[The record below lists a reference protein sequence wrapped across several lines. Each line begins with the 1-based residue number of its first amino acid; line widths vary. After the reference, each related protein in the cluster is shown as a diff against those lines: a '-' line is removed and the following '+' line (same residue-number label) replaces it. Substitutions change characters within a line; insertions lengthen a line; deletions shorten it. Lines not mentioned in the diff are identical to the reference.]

1 MVPAS
6 PAPGE
11 PGPIARDRGPV
22 STSDGGPIA
31 SDGGAP
37 IVAEVIARL
46 GDRILDVRH
55 LAAAP
60 EPSVTPAAWISIGGC
75 ALVLGLALA
84 LAGLSATPPPPADD
98 LAETAEQP
106 ATPRSNTS
114 LGLGALLILLGV
126 VPVVV
131 GATGR
136 PVPRDRYLIGE
147 GPEVQLPVCLPA
159 CLPSGSERAG
169 LPLVRTLER
178 QIVLGLCPGMTGELH
193 DGARTIALAE
203 LVAQGRSSYA
213 LPPGARCEVALGELR
228 VSIQAVEPAAFAPQR
243 RPLDRLYLASNLGAL
258 ALLAVALLLGE
269 ARPTAEVELEEIA
282 QGRDLAVRYLSQLPP
297 PPPPPPDLPP
307 VPKDRPQIASK
318 PAARP
323 PPPPAEAPP
332 ELAVVV
338 ASGPAA
344 TIPKGTRRGRPAE
357 YDYARTAGFLDDANF
372 ADGAYAAAASAQ
384 EGLLS
389 YDNAEDRQLWAAVL
403 AAPVINR
410 PFGGLE
416 LAETE
421 RGGGLH
427 SDQPRPAKAPAKQ
440 VSIDM
445 YAKQPGPSAEARALA
460 RRIVHIELEAP
471 HVIGELSPQTVQEHL
486 QKRSGDLSRCFKEA
500 VGTADRV
507 GTIILRLKLRG
518 DGTMQH
524 ARVDFSGAQLGDIQ
538 PCLVRA
544 ANAWKFVAPT
554 DRQPASIAIEARF
567 SAKSY

>member
-11 PGPIARDRGPV
+11 PGPIARDRGP
-22 STSDGGPIA
+22 A
-31 SDGGAP
+31 SAAGIGP
-37 IVAEVIARL
+37 IVAEVVARL
-46 GDRILDVRH
+46 GDHIVDVRH
-55 LAAAP
+55 LAAEP
-60 EPSVTPAAWISIGGC
+60 EPALSPAAWLSIGGS
-75 ALVLGLALA
+75 AIVLGLALA
-84 LAGLSATPPPPADD
+84 LAGLSATPPPPVDD
-98 LAETAEQP
+98 TVETAEQP
-106 ATPRSNTS
+106 ATPRGNSS

-126 VPVVV
+126 VPAVV

-136 PVPRDRYLIGE
+136 SVPRDRYLIGE

-159 CLPSGSERAG
+159 CPPGGSQRAG

-193 DGARTIALAE
+193 DGARTLALAE

-213 LPPGARCEVALGELR
+213 LPPGARCEVALAELR
-228 VSIQAVEPAAFAPQR
+228 ITIQAVEPAAFAPQR

-258 ALLAVALLLGE
+258 ALLAAALLLGE
-269 ARPTAEVELEEIA
+269 ARPTGEQGPLELAE
-282 QGRDLAVRYLSQLPP
+282 GRDLAVRYLRQLPA

-307 VPKDRPQIASK
+307 VPKDIPRVASK

-332 ELAVVV
+332 ELAVAVT
-338 ASGPAA
+338 SGPAA

-357 YDYARTAGFLDDANF
+357 YDYARTAGFLDDENF
-372 ADGAYAAAASAQ
+372 ANGAYAVAASAQ

-427 SDQPRPAKAPAKQ
+427 SDLPRPAKAPAKQ
-440 VSIDM
+440 VTIDM
-445 YAKQPGPSAEARALA
+445 YAKKPGPSAEARALA

-471 HVIGELSPQTVQEHL
+471 HVIGELSPQTVQEQL
-486 QKRSGDLSRCFKEA
+486 QQRSGDLSRCFKEA

-518 DGTMQH
+518 DGTMKQ
-524 ARVDFSGAQLGDIQ
+524 ARVDFSGAQLGDIE

-544 ANAWKFVAPT
+544 ASAWKLLAPT
-554 DRQPASIAIEARF
+554 DRQPASIAASARF